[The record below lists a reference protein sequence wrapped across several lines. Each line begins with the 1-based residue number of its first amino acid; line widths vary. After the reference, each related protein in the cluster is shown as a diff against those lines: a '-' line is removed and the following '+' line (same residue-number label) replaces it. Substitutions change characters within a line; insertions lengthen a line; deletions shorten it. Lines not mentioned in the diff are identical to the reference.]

1 MAHPIASQGVAAAVT
16 AAVLVSAVLHAA
28 WNTLA
33 KLMPDRL
40 AGFVLIGLT
49 SVACSLLAL
58 PWLPPPARSSWS
70 FIAGSAALHVAYEL
84 LLIGSYRAGDLS
96 QVYPVAR
103 GTSPLLVAAVAGVVA
118 HERLR
123 PVQLAGVVA
132 VCAGLVALAVAGR
145 HRDRRAAGRRP
156 ALALALAVATGVSI
170 AAYTVV
176 DGLGVRRSGSPLGY
190 AAWLSLGYGS
200 VLPLGV
206 LAVRGRR
213 LGAALRAGW
222 RAGVAGGVLSLAA
235 YALVLWAQTR
245 GALAA
250 VAALRE
256 TSVVVAALLG
266 TWLLGER
273 FGRARV
279 LAAATVAAGI
289 VLLNFH

>member
-1 MAHPIASQGVAAAVT
+1 MTHPIASQGAAAAVT
-16 AAVLVSAVLHAA
+16 AAVLASAVLHAA

-49 SVACSLLAL
+49 TVACSLLAL
-58 PWLPPPARSSWS
+58 PWLPPPARSSFP

-84 LLIGSYRAGDLS
+84 QLIGSYRAGDLS

-123 PVQLAGVVA
+123 PVQLAGVVV
-132 VCAGLVALAVAGR
+132 VCAGLVALAVAGHR
-145 HRDRRAAGRRP
+145 RDRRAAGRRP
-156 ALALALAVATGVSI
+156 ALALAVATGVSI

-206 LAVRGRR
+206 LAARGRR

-256 TSVVVAALLG
+256 TSVVVAAMLG